1 MCARV
6 LPPFPLSS
14 LLGGASAPVIQSQID
29 QEYFENKL
37 GVCFLDQWKNMT
49 SDSAVTKKKPYF
61 PGQPEPSC
69 HRKCGRSTKRV
80 RCPLESPDEGDGSA
94 LPGGAS
100 LKL

>member
-1 MCARV
+1 
-6 LPPFPLSS
+6 
-14 LLGGASAPVIQSQID
+14 
-29 QEYFENKL
+29 
-37 GVCFLDQWKNMT
+37 MT